1 MLQAEHDRFHGHPAL
16 QAEARRIEEHQAGQ
30 QAQHQ
35 RSVVSLLR
43 LHLAGLGRQQ
53 VLQRAEGRLN
63 PTAPAPSRI
72 KRGAEMVV
80 SRQSK

>member
-35 RSVVSLLR
+35 MSVVSLLR